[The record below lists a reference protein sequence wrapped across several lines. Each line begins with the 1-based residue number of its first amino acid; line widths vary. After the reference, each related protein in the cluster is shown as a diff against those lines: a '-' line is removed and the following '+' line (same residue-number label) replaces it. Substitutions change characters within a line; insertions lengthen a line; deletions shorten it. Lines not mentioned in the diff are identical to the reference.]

1 MTMADPELADGAAEE
16 TSANIAQQDEGQ
28 QTQEPAAEG
37 TENTQTEDTG
47 QQTEENLDQGEEGQQ
62 TSPDDYKDFEL
73 PEGMELD
80 EDLLKEATPL
90 FSELGLTKEQA
101 QKFVDLQAKQVQ
113 SQVEA
118 HTKQVNEWTE
128 AVKNDKELGGEDFDK
143 NIGIAKLGIEK
154 VGSPELKELMD
165 NYGIG
170 SHPEMV
176 RAFYKIGKLV
186 QEDNPESGARVS
198 NTQKSVVE
206 RLYGKG
212 E

>member
-1 MTMADPELADGAAEE
+1 MADPELADGAAEE

>member
-1 MTMADPELADGAAEE
+1 MADPELADGAAEE
-16 TSANIAQQDEGQ
+16 TSANIAQQDAGQ
-28 QTQEPAAEG
+28 QTEEPAAEG
-37 TENTQTEDTG
+37 TDNSQTEDTG

-73 PEGMELD
+73 PEGMELN
-80 EDLLKEATPL
+80 EDLLKEAAPL

-118 HTKQVNEWTE
+118 HTKQVSEWTE

-143 NIGIAKLGIEK
+143 NIGVAKLGIEK

-170 SHPEMV
+170 SHPEVV

>member
-1 MTMADPELADGAAEE
+1 MADPELADGAAEE

-28 QTQEPAAEG
+28 QTEEPAAEG
-37 TENTQTEDTG
+37 TDNTQTEDTG

-62 TSPDDYKDFEL
+62 VSPDDYKDFEL

-80 EDLLKEATPL
+80 ENLLKEAAPL

-143 NIGIAKLGIEK
+143 NIGVAKLGIEK

-170 SHPEMV
+170 SHPEVV

>member
-1 MTMADPELADGAAEE
+1 MADSESADGAAEE
-16 TSANIAQQDEGQ
+16 TSANIAQQDAGQ

-80 EDLLKEATPL
+80 ENLLKEAAPL

-118 HTKQVNEWTE
+118 HTNQVNEWTE

-165 NYGIG
+165 NYGLG
-170 SHPEMV
+170 SHPEVV